1 MKNIR
6 ALTAAALLL
15 AVFAAAAA
23 VARAEVIEQ
32 VLVKV
37 NGEIFTKSD
46 LENRQ
51 IDALRQMGQTI
62 DPKDRKNLNDTQLKA
77 MLDKVTPQLL
87 VSVIDEMLMLQRG
100 KDLGYTLTDEQFK
113 SVADGI
119 KKDNNITTDEQFN
132 AALKQEGLTPADFRK
147 SVERRVIVDRVQQN
161 EVMSKIGISDDEAHA
176 YYNAHMAEFTKPQE
190 ITLREILV
198 SVPVTNGAVNAGAD
212 AAAKTK
218 IDGLRQRAL
227 NGESF
232 EKLAADFSDSPSSKN
247 AGLVGPIKTGDIA
260 EDLRKRLLAMKV
272 GDITEPLRAPNG
284 WQLLKLESKTEQEI
298 IPFDQ
303 AREQIGDKVFT
314 GKRQE
319 EYAKYLEKLRSQAI
333 IDWKNQEVKKAW
345 EQGLADI
352 KAGVPPPVQ

>member
-1 MKNIR
+1 
-6 ALTAAALLL
+6 
-15 AVFAAAAA
+15 
-23 VARAEVIEQ
+23 
-32 VLVKV
+32 
-37 NGEIFTKSD
+37 
-46 LENRQ
+46 
-51 IDALRQMGQTI
+51 
-62 DPKDRKNLNDTQLKA
+62 
-77 MLDKVTPQLL
+77 
-87 VSVIDEMLMLQRG
+87 
-100 KDLGYTLTDEQFK
+100 LGYTLTDEQFK

-132 AALKQEGLTPADFRK
+132 AALKQEGLTPSDFRK

-247 AGLVGPIKTGDIA
+247 AGLVGPIKTSDIA

-319 EYAKYLEKLRSQAI
+319 EYGKYLEKLRSQAI
-333 IDWKNQEVKKAW
+333 IDWKNQDVKKAW